1 MMNFFQRYLNLVYV
15 SPRLITC
22 VLDSNNN
29 KGCETHDELLS
40 EILESRL
47 REYESRTHVDEIQVS
62 LKEVQF
68 T

>member
-29 KGCETHDELLS
+29 KGCETRDFLVGTRQTFILQGSLL
-40 EILESRL
+40 
-47 REYESRTHVDEIQVS
+47 
-62 LKEVQF
+62 F
-68 T
+68 